1 MENGQ
6 EPATK
11 HDLAELKAEFKQDFA
26 ELKADLKQ
34 DIAMVRSEM
43 QHTHDDLKEAM
54 RDMQTELL
62 KAFYSFAESD
72 QARLTQT
79 ERESSSLKER
89 MGILER
95 RLTEVERKVN
105 FPDQPTQ

>member
-11 HDLAELKAEFKQDFA
+11 QDFA
-26 ELKADLKQ
+26 MSL
-34 DIAMVRSEM
+34 SEM
-43 QHTHDDLKEAM
+43 QPTHDDLKEAM

-79 ERESSSLKER
+79 ERDSSSLKER
-89 MGILER
+89 MGIPER